1 MKLLTEDAA
10 LVCNHELGRVINQ
23 PTQTLVTIGHR
34 QVLVDSDPE
43 GRNIV
48 GCPNIGATIKPC
60 QKTLKVEVGY
70 SDWVRIDGHRVCLDT
85 VTGLTDGTPPG
96 TIKYVVRIAGQDLV
110 SEVG

>member
-1 MKLLTEDAA
+1 MKFLTEDAYLA
-10 LVCNHELGRVINQ
+10 CAHELGHVINQ
-23 PTQTLVTIGHR
+23 PTQHLVTIAHR
-34 QVLVDSDPE
+34 HVLVDSNPE
-43 GRNIV
+43 GCNIL

-70 SDWVRIDGHRVCLDT
+70 SDFIRIEGKRVCLDT

-96 TIKYVVRIAGQDLV
+96 AIKYKVRTSGQDLV